1 MPGRYARWSL
11 LLGATLLVA
20 ACGGGT
26 TPTTGPGGA
35 TNPPGATTGPGGG
48 GTTSAPVATQ
58 GGGGTTTGK
67 VCELLTAGEIESIM
81 SVTGVTGQETPIVS
95 DSGACLYLTG
105 DGGIAVALSYTGG
118 AAGAS
123 SVWEVWKTQADAVA
137 VDGTGGDAVFL
148 PSAETM
154 FLFKNGKLVG
164 IQAGTGNAGADQ
176 RKAWETEMAKKI
188 AGRL

>member
-1 MPGRYARWSL
+1 MRHNLRWIVL
-11 LLGATLLVA
+11 VATVVA

-26 TPTTGPGGA
+26 TPTAGPGGA
-35 TNPPGATTGPGGG
+35 TAGPGGG
-48 GTTSAPVATQ
+48 GTTPAPVATQ
-58 GGGGTTTGK
+58 GGGGGGGGAVSK
-67 VCELLTAGEIESIM
+67 VCDLITAGEIESIM
-81 SVTGVTGQETPIVS
+81 SVTGVTGQETALVS
-95 DSGACLYLTG
+95 ESGACLYLTG

-137 VDGTGGDAVFL
+137 IDGTGGEAVFL
-148 PSAETM
+148 PSAETT

-164 IQAGTGNAGADQ
+164 IQAGAGNAGADQ